1 MTAAQWLVYAENR
14 VAPICRLVTGDKR
27 DLLPLQNY
35 HGIPII
41 DAREAVERITA

>member
-1 MTAAQWLVYAENR
+1 MGDPRALLVSGADLI
-14 VAPICRLVTGDKR
+14 VSGDKR